1 MDKELPNKE
10 LMAKIAAGLAA
21 SYSEQLLYVA
31 IEQEAI
37 AGSRKV
43 LFQAA
48 TNKRQT
54 FLDGTKAS

>member
-1 MDKELPNKE
+1 MLIVEV
-10 LMAKIAAGLAA
+10 M
-21 SYSEQLLYVA
+21 
-31 IEQEAI
+31 

-48 TNKRQT
+48 TNKPQT

>member
-1 MDKELPNKE
+1 
-10 LMAKIAAGLAA
+10 MAKIAAGLAA
-21 SYSEQLLYVA
+21 SCSEQVLYVA